1 MAASTLDQVI
11 ASLQNVYQPQLD
23 SVAQQQAAL
32 PAQYQA
38 QTAGVNAAK
47 DDAFNGIL
55 SQARQRG
62 TGVAFGGI
70 PLGEQAQY
78 TASTYAPAL
87 ANLQTSQN
95 NQSQSLTDAINKIN
109 EDKFNTANNLYQF
122 GVNQDNQQQ
131 QLAEQQREFDAQQAA
146 AAKAAASFNP
156 SLGGGTTPTQTPGAT
171 LTGGKTK
178 QDAAAA
184 ITSLIKMDP
193 TTIFRSINAI
203 YDSAVNHGNT
213 YDQAKL
219 ELLKAYEPAYF
230 DKSGKPNTNVSV
242 KAPNVNGLTA
252 GNGTGL
258 LGLSSGGLTF

>member
-11 ASLQNVYQPQLD
+11 ASLQNVYQPQID
-23 SVAQQQAAL
+23 SINQQQAAL
-32 PAQYQA
+32 PAQAAA

-95 NQSQSLTDAINKIN
+95 QQGQSLVDALNKIN
-109 EDKFNTANNLYQF
+109 EDKFNTANGIYQF
-122 GVNQDNQQQ
+122 GVNQDNQAQ
-131 QLAEQQREFDAQQAA
+131 QLAEQQREFDASQAA
-146 AAKAAASFNP
+146 AAKAAASANSFSP
-156 SLGGGTTPTQTPGAT
+156 SSGGGAAPTSGANPAAA

-178 QDAAAA
+178 QDAQNA
-184 ITSLIKMDP
+184 ITALMN
-193 TTIFRSINAI
+193 TGNGNTIANTVNAI
-203 YDSAVNHGNT
+203 LKSASYGNT
-213 YDQAKL
+213 YDQAKI
-219 ELLKAYEPAYF
+219 ELLQHLGVIDSK
-230 DKSGKPNTNVSV
+230 GKLVTAKVNTNSG
-242 KAPNVNGLTA
+242 GLNLA
-252 GNGTGL
+252 GGGL
-258 LGLSSGGLTF
+258 LGSVGGLTF

>member
-11 ASLQNVYQPQLD
+11 ASLQGVYQPQLD
-23 SVAQQQAAL
+23 SIAQQQAAL
-32 PAQYQA
+32 PAQYAA
-38 QTAGVNAAK
+38 QTSGVNAAK

-95 NQSQSLTDAINKIN
+95 QQSQSLIDSINKIN

-122 GVNQDNQQQ
+122 GVNQDNQTA

-156 SLGGGTTPTQTPGAT
+156 TTGSPTTSQGQNDVPN
-171 LTGGKTK
+171 LTGGKSK
-178 QDAAAA
+178 NQAATA
-184 ITSLIKMDP
+184 IAGLIKSDP
-193 TTIFRSINAI
+193 NVIFKTIAAI

-230 DKSGKPNTNVSV
+230 DKTGKPASALGNSS
-242 KAPNVNGLTA
+242 PGLIS
-252 GNGTGL
+252 
-258 LGLSSGGLTF
+258 GLSGPLKVPGLSF